1 MLKGL
6 EKGGWFLVE
15 VATGMHVKSPVTNP
29 KVLLRANKNTSLLAI
44 K

>member
-15 VATGMHVKSPVTNP
+15 VATGMHVKYQAISP
-29 KVLLRANKNTSLLAI
+29 KGLLRANKNTSLLAI